1 MGLVENAPYAS
12 KPHARVI
19 TQQKNSAYDR
29 NRSNSRPQPGA
40 SHEQRCGMSD
50 EIAQAA
56 RACEMKD
63 LQEDL
68 TDSEPYDE
76 CSGRFANDLFQN
88 SGS

>member
-1 MGLVENAPYAS
+1 
-12 KPHARVI
+12 
-19 TQQKNSAYDR
+19 
-29 NRSNSRPQPGA
+29 
-40 SHEQRCGMSD
+40 MSD

-63 LQEDL
+63 VQEDL